1 MAIQEDTNVKINP
14 KEHEQETILYKYEK
28 ELEKDCET
36 INYHFQ
42 NSNAAYMLS
51 SMTERNIL
59 STVVETAFA
68 YVMIATNKYNY
79 HTYIKICTIDASAE
93 LTMFYKYVALTICDS
108 SFLQNQYD
116 DYIKQLI
123 VAKGISNEDFIEN
136 ENYQY
141 LIKLQKSASRL
152 SKYDFGIQE
161 MNSFKQYLVNNSY
174 YDNDENQ
181 DVYNIINNYKKKNKE
196 VLEFIKE
203 YNPLKIKEFLDQHI
217 IGQDEA
223 KKTVSLVFYEH
234 LVRIAYPECNLK
246 KNNLLL
252 IGPSGCGKTE
262 LLRTLKLISPVPIAF
277 FDAAGMTQDGWKGNK
292 KVSSIIESAVSASR
306 NRNHK
311 ILPGKLLDMVQDSII
326 FIDEFDKIIRPMHTS
341 HGDNVSMDIQGEM
354 LKLFEDGDF
363 NVNGKL
369 FQNMD
374 DRCSCEKPADINISA
389 KNILIICAGAF
400 SELME
405 KNNSSRS
412 IGFLADNRLSMNH
425 EKLNQEDIIKYGMMP
440 ELAGRISSIATLEPL
455 NQSDYIKIM
464 KNNVNSPI
472 HEFMATLEKGFG
484 IQVHFAES
492 AYYDIANHLIDG
504 IGVRGIRT
512 ILSGLK
518 KEIVYN
524 ETYGSTVL
532 ITGYNSYKNM
542 ETEHN
547 SREYEKKSVN

>member
-1 MAIQEDTNVKINP
+1 MAIQEDINVKINP

-42 NSNAAYMLS
+42 HSNAAYILS

-79 HTYIKICTIDASAE
+79 HAYIKICTIDASAE
-93 LTMFYKYVALTICDS
+93 LDMFYKYVALTICDS

-217 IGQDEA
+217 IGQNEA

-234 LVRIAYPECNLK
+234 LVRIAYPECDLK

-326 FIDEFDKIIRPMHTS
+326 FIDEFDKVIRPMHTS

-389 KNILIICAGAF
+389 KNILIICAGVF

-412 IGFLADNRLSMNH
+412 IGFLADNKLSMNH

-455 NQSDYIKIM
+455 TQSDYIKIM
-464 KNNVNSPI
+464 KNNANSPI
-472 HEFMATLEKGFG
+472 HEFMTTLEKGFG

-532 ITGYNSYKNM
+532 VTGYNSYKNM
-542 ETEHN
+542 ETEHIL
-547 SREYEKKSVN
+547 E

>member
-123 VAKGISNEDFIEN
+123 VAKCISNEDFIEN

-217 IGQDEA
+217 IGQDDA

-234 LVRIAYPECNLK
+234 LVRIAYPECDLK

-326 FIDEFDKIIRPMHTS
+326 FIDEFDKVIRPMHTS

-412 IGFLADNRLSMNH
+412 IGFLADNKLSMNH

-455 NQSDYIKIM
+455 TQSDYIKIM

-472 HEFMATLEKGFG
+472 HEFMTTLEKGFG

-542 ETEHN
+542 EIEHIL
-547 SREYEKKSVN
+547 E